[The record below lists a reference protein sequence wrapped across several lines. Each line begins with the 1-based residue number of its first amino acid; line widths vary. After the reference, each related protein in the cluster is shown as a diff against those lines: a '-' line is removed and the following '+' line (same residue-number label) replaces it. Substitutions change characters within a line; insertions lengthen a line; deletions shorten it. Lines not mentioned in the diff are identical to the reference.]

1 VIRADASLQIG
12 GGHVARCLALA
23 TQLKD
28 AGWDCRLATRAET
41 RTVWPDIDAHLPVLP
56 VTVATQAGEADEL
69 RRQLPDGCD
78 MLITDH
84 YGLDAGFETACRG
97 WARSILTLDDLA
109 NRPHD
114 ADWLLDQTPGRQPAA
129 YDGLVPPQ
137 CRLLVGADYALLRSE
152 FARLRQITPTRGS
165 TLASILITFGAADAH
180 DMTGLA
186 IDALIE
192 SRLTARVDVVV
203 GTAYPHVAAIEQ
215 RAQAADL
222 PLTVHRATNRLA
234 DLMANA
240 DLCIGAGGVTALERC
255 CLGLPSLVI
264 RTADNQSAIA
274 ADLKDR
280 QAILDLGL
288 ATEVPRDTLSRHL
301 QNTLRDLIMA
311 PDRLHAMSQAAA
323 AVCDGRGTLR
333 LRLVLLQPR
342 TTSLGQTV
350 SLRLAGAA
358 DTERLFGWQTHP
370 GIRRFSRQP
379 RPPEWSEHVAWMMR
393 TLNDP
398 DRILLIAEADGT
410 PSAMV
415 RLDVTQAGIEVSIL
429 VAPDCHG
436 RGIGKAAL
444 LLAAKIL
451 PRRAYQAAIS
461 PQNLASQRLFQSAG
475 YQPQQADLYELPA
488 RLS

>member
-1 VIRADASLQIG
+1 LLRADASPQIG

-23 TQLKD
+23 AQLKD
-28 AGWDCRLATRAET
+28 AGWDCQLATRAET
-41 RTVWPDIDAHLPVLP
+41 RMVWPDIETHLPVLP
-56 VTVATQAGEADEL
+56 VTATAQTEEADEL

-97 WARSILTLDDLA
+97 WARSILALDDLA

-114 ADWLLDQTPGRQPAA
+114 VDWLLDQTPGRQPVVYA
-129 YDGLVPPQ
+129 GLVSAR
-137 CRLLVGADYALLRSE
+137 CRLLIGADYALLRSE
-152 FARLRQITPTRGS
+152 FARLRQIMPARGRN
-165 TLASILITFGAADAH
+165 LASILVTFGATDTH

-192 SRLTARVDVVV
+192 AALTARIDVVV
-203 GTAYPHVAAIEQ
+203 GTGYPHTAAIEQ
-215 RAQAADL
+215 RAHVANL
-222 PLTVHRATNRLA
+222 PITIHRATNRLA

-255 CLGLPSLVI
+255 CLGLPSVVI

-274 ADLKDR
+274 ANLKDR

-288 ATEVPRDTLSRHL
+288 ATEQPRDVLARHL
-301 QNTLRDLIMA
+301 RNALRDLAVA

-323 AVCDGRGTLR
+323 SVCDGRGTLR
-333 LRLVLLQPR
+333 LRLALLQPR
-342 TTSLGQTV
+342 TTSLGQTIG
-350 SLRLAGAA
+350 LRLAGTA
-358 DTERLFGWQTHP
+358 DIEQLFSWQTHP

-379 RPPEWSEHVAWMMR
+379 KPPEWPEHAAWMTR

-398 DRILLIAEADGT
+398 DRILLIAEADGI

-415 RLDVTQAGIEVSIL
+415 RLDIAESGIEVSIL

-444 LLAAKIL
+444 LLAAEIL
-451 PRRAYQAAIS
+451 PRRAYQAVIS
-461 PQNLASQRLFQSAG
+461 TQNLASQRLFQSAG
-475 YQPQQADLYELPA
+475 YQPKQAELYELPA
-488 RLS
+488 RLP